1 MDAAAMF
8 SFSRRSRPSFLLV
21 STVALVALAGC
32 NSTDRTTTGSI
43 KAGPISANAT
53 QADIARSANYWG
65 ERYSKSPRDKN
76 VGLNYA
82 QALRLSGRTEQ
93 AIAVMRQMVIFHP
106 EDNQVLAAFGKAQ
119 ADGGQ
124 LKAALSTIRR
134 AQRADQPDWKLLS
147 AEGAIHDQLGDPTSA
162 RRLYR
167 RALGIKPA
175 DPGVLSNLGMSYVLE
190 GDLRTAET
198 YMRDA
203 IRQPGADARVRQ
215 NLALVVG
222 LQGRFDE
229 AEKIASADLSPDQ
242 ATQNIAFLRN
252 TLKQQNAWKK
262 LSDEG

>member
-8 SFSRRSRPSFLLV
+8 LSARLSRPTLLLV
-21 STVALVALAGC
+21 STVALAALAGC
-32 NSTDRTTTGSI
+32 NNTDRTTTGSI
-43 KAGPISANAT
+43 KAGPINPNAS
-53 QADIARSANYWG
+53 QADIARSAEYWG
-65 ERYSKSPRDKN
+65 ARYSKNPRDKQT
-76 VGLNYA
+76 GLSYA

-134 AQRADQPDWKLLS
+134 AQRDDQPDWKLLS
-147 AEGAIHDQLGDPTSA
+147 AEGAIHDQLGDPASA
-162 RRLYR
+162 RNLYR
-167 RALGIKPA
+167 KALDIKPA
-175 DPGVLSNLGMSYVLE
+175 DPGILSNLGMSYVLE

-203 IRQPGADARVRQ
+203 IRQPGADGRVRQ

-222 LQGRFDE
+222 LQGRFEE
-229 AEKIASADLSPDQ
+229 AEKIASSDLSPEQ
-242 ATQNIAFLRN
+242 ASQNIAFLRS